1 MIDEQGIRAMLPPP
15 RVKKNETPKTVTFS
29 EPLEIEQSPATGNYD
44 SYLDKPLFDTDVD
57 HPLRSRKP
65 ALIPNEIGVNTQPTA
80 PPQPIIRQTAQPVIA
95 QGQES
100 SSRFF
105 VYAFAVFSLIALLA
119 IFMYMFYGTDSK
131 GPGTTKS
138 APATPDT
145 DVNDLL
151 KGLR

>member
-1 MIDEQGIRAMLPPP
+1 MIDENGIRAMLPPP

-57 HPLRSRKP
+57 HPLRSRKS

-80 PPQPIIRQTAQPVIA
+80 PPQPTIRQTAPPVIA
-95 QGQES
+95 QQES

-105 VYAFAVFSLIALLA
+105 VYGFAVFSVIALIVITL
-119 IFMYMFYGTDSK
+119 YMFYGKTN
-131 GPGTTKS
+131 GHGNTK
-138 APATPDT
+138 ALPATPDT
-145 DVNDLL
+145 NVNDLL

>member
-1 MIDEQGIRAMLPPP
+1 MIDENGIRAMLPPP

-29 EPLEIEQSPATGNYD
+29 EPLEIEQSPAGNYD

-57 HPLRSRKP
+57 HPLRSRKS

-80 PPQPIIRQTAQPVIA
+80 PPQPTIRQTAPPVIA
-95 QGQES
+95 QQES

-105 VYAFAVFSLIALLA
+105 VYGFAVFSVIALIAITL
-119 IFMYMFYGTDSK
+119 YMFYGKTN
-131 GPGTTKS
+131 GHGNTK
-138 APATPDT
+138 AVPATPDT
-145 DVNDLL
+145 NVNDLL